1 MDTTNLDGVVERS
14 KQVELEFAT
23 NFDSRLE
30 NLFKIIPG
38 EDQRSHRQPA
48 YSNNNNLANDVNKSL
63 D

>member
-38 EDQRSHRQPA
+38 EDQLSRRKPE
-48 YSNNNNLANDVNKSL
+48 Y
-63 D
+63 